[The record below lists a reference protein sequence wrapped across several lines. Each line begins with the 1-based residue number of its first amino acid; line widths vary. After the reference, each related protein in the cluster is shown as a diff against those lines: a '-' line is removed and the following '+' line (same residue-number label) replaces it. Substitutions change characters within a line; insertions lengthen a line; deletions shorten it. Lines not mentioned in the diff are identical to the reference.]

1 MSNQFDYELR
11 ANDQITGAIQRIDQ
25 AVTNL
30 QPKLQK
36 TADDLKLGG
45 PETKDGVD
53 DLSKKFTA
61 LARGAQQNVQYIGD
75 MVPPLRNVTG
85 FAGGVA
91 GTAAKLGAIGAAG
104 YVAVKGIEAAGSA
117 LSGIAGNAMQIDIS
131 AKNADMAVNDFT
143 RLTGAYRLLG
153 ISSESAGQS
162 IQGTYKTF
170 NDALNGR
177 NDSVKSLMNQIN
189 VAIATNQNGNADVT
203 KTLQNLAEI
212 FPSMAPG
219 FQKTVTDTLGL
230 DANTLMLMRD
240 GVHYKELLAKAEQVG
255 LTISPETNQKL
266 LQFNRQLNEIGA
278 AWDGLI
284 QRSQQQIAMNIVD
297 SPSMQRLMGD
307 VENNLSNGLDNPSFL
322 RMIHAISPEQE
333 SHVRRAMKTPDF
345 WKTLTD
351 YEQNWARQGI
361 VVGDFKDKYE
371 SFFKDRPEQTESTQM
386 HMRQWSPLKDNPAG
400 SVNTNA
406 LSVRNNNP
414 WNLRYV
420 GQRGAV
426 PGYGGFA
433 QFASKDE
440 GVKAADRQLM
450 LYATGQSKNTPRP
463 LNTVSDIVSVASPA
477 WENNTPG
484 MIQKI
489 SAELGVNPNQPL
501 DLAHDQALRARF
513 LTATFNQ
520 EGNNPYTSD
529 QVQTI
534 IAGDATTPSPL
545 LTKPTLHPSLYA
557 QNQNS
562 TATVAAGANQQ
573 LSSNELTNAF
583 TAALKEQGMKIELT
597 VINSETGQRQTITGT
612 GGHIAASM
620 VY

>member
-36 TADDLKLGG
+36 TADGLKLGG
-45 PETKDGVD
+45 SETKDGVD

-75 MVPPLRNVTG
+75 MVPPLRNVTS

-117 LSGIAGNAMQIDIS
+117 LAGIAGNALQIDIS

-143 RLTGAYRLLG
+143 RLTGAFRLLG

-162 IQGTYKTF
+162 IQSVYKTF
-170 NDALNGR
+170 NDAVHARNPAVTALMAQLN
-177 NDSVKSLMNQIN
+177 VK
-189 VAIATNQNGNADVT
+189 IATKENGNADVT
-203 KTLQNLAEI
+203 KTLQNLAEL
-212 FPSMAPG
+212 FPSMPAG

-240 GVHYKELLAKAEQVG
+240 GVHYKELLAKADQVG
-255 LTISPETNQKL
+255 LTINQDTTDKL
-266 LQFNRQLNEIGA
+266 VQFNRQLNEISA

-284 QRSQQQIAMNIVD
+284 QRSQQQIAMNIVE
-297 SPSMQRLMGD
+297 SPSMQRVMGD
-307 VENNLSNGLDNPSFL
+307 VENNLNNNFDDPSFL
-322 RMIHAISPEQE
+322 RMVHIRTPEEE
-333 SHVRRAMKTPDF
+333 SHIRRALKTPEF
-345 WKTLTD
+345 WKTLTEH
-351 YEQNWARQGI
+351 EQWWAKHGI
-361 VVGDFKDKYE
+361 FVGDFEDKYGA
-371 SFFKDRPEQTESTQM
+371 FFKDKPEQDNSDNLKM
-386 HMRQWSPLKDNPAG
+386 HMREWHEPTSVNSSG
-400 SVNTNA
+400 SVNANA

-420 GQRGAV
+420 GQPGAV

-433 QFASKDE
+433 QFASKDA
-440 GVKAADRQLM
+440 GVLAANRQLM
-450 LYATGQSKNTPRP
+450 LYVTGKSKNVGHPI
-463 LNTVSDIVSVASPA
+463 NTVQDIVSVASPV
-477 WENNTPG
+477 WENHTPD

-501 DLAHDQALRARF
+501 DLVHDKALRSRF

-520 EGNNPYTSD
+520 EGNNSYTSD
-529 QVQTI
+529 QVQTL
-534 IAGDATTPSPL
+534 IASEDQPSPSPL
-545 LTKPTLHPSLYA
+545 RPPARPSLYA
-557 QNQNS
+557 QNS
-562 TATVAAGANQQ
+562 DATVAAGANQQ
-573 LSSNELTNAF
+573 LSATELTNAF
-583 TAALKEQGMKIELT
+583 AAALKEQGMKIELT
-597 VINSETGQRQTITGT
+597 VINAETGQRQTISGT
-612 GGHIAASM
+612 GGRVAASM